1 MVRSSVRDVL
11 WNDREA
17 RLRTPWRLFVGA
29 AVVLATGVG
38 GLLLAAAVDGVAAA
52 AGPGVGGVAGIVTL
66 VVTYAGFA
74 AGLLVAARLVD
85 RRTLRDLGLDRSRAW
100 WADLGFGLALG
111 IALPAV
117 VFAVS
122 VGAGFVHVT
131 GSFVVRSGP
140 VLPPAPG
147 ASVPLALVATAV
159 YFVAVGTFEELFIRG
174 YLLTNL
180 SEGLRWVPRLGNRG
194 AIAVATGVTSALFGV
209 AHVANPNATLVAA
222 VTITAYGVF
231 LAAGY
236 LLTGRIAVPV
246 GVHITW
252 NLALSSV
259 FGFPVSGV
267 RTPATILAVE
277 TTGPELVTGGAF
289 GPEAGLVSLVPLAV
303 GTAALLGWAR
313 RRDGTIRVHESV
325 AVPELRGTDGD
336 AGTERQS

>member
-11 WNDREA
+11 WNDREG

-29 AVVLATGVG
+29 AVILAAGVG
-38 GLLLAAAVDGVAAA
+38 GLLVAAVVDAVAAA
-52 AGPGVGGVAGIVTL
+52 AGPVVGRVAGTANL
-66 VVTYAGFA
+66 VVTYAGLA

-85 RRTLRDLGLDRSRAW
+85 RRTVRDLGLDRSRAW

-111 IALPAV
+111 AALPAV
-117 VFAVS
+117 AFAVS
-122 VGAGFVHVT
+122 VGAGFVDVT

-140 VLPPAPG
+140 VLPRVPG
-147 ASVPLALVATAV
+147 ASVPFAFVATAV
-159 YFVAVGTFEELFIRG
+159 YFVAVGTFEELFVRG

-180 SEGLRWVPRLGNRG
+180 SEGLGWVPRLGTRG
-194 AIAVATGVTSALFGV
+194 AIAVATGATSALFGV
-209 AHVANPNATLVAA
+209 AHVANPNATPVAA

-231 LAAGY
+231 LAGGY

-246 GVHITW
+246 GVHVTW

-267 RTPATILAVE
+267 RTPATVLAVE

-313 RRDGTIRVHESV
+313 WREGPVRIHESV
-325 AVPELRGTDGD
+325 AVPELRETDSD
-336 AGTERQS
+336 AGTGRQP